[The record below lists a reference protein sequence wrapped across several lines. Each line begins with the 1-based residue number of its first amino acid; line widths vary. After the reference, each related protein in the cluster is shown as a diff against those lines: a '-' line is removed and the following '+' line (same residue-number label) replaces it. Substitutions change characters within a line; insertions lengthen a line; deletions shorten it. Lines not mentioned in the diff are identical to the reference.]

1 MKTEA
6 LERYLNSFGKQVV
19 NRAKGNLQKAKGG
32 GTNLEKSISF
42 KIITDTDGFSVQFF
56 MDNYGTFVDK
66 GVSGTAVGRS
76 FKDYKGSTVSSPY
89 KYTSKQPPS
98 RVLDKWIVKKTAV
111 GRSFKDYKGSTVS
124 SPYKYTSK
132 QPPSRVLDKWIVKK
146 NIAPRDEKGRFMSRK
161 SISFLI
167 ARSIKRKGIQGI
179 SFFQKPLMLGL
190 KQFGKEMLG
199 AVKEDIINGLTTVK

>member
-32 GTNLEKSISF
+32 GTNLENSLSF
-42 KIITDTDGFSVQFF
+42 KVITDADGFSVQFF
-56 MDNYGTFVDK
+56 MDSYGTFVDK
-66 GVSGTAVGRS
+66 GVSGTDVRRS
-76 FKDYKGSTVSSPY
+76 FKDYKGRTISSPY
-89 KYTSKQPPS
+89 KYTTKQPPS
-98 RVLDKWIVKKTAV
+98 RVLDKWIVKK
-111 GRSFKDYKGSTVS
+111 G
-124 SPYKYTSK
+124 
-132 QPPSRVLDKWIVKK
+132 
-146 NIAPRDEKGRFMSRK
+146 IAPRDEKGRFMSRK

-167 ARSIKRKGIQGI
+167 ARSIKSKGIQGI

-199 AVKEDIINGLTTVK
+199 AVKDDIINGLTTVK

>member
-32 GTNLEKSISF
+32 GTNLEKSLSF
-42 KIITDTDGFSVQFF
+42 KVITSAEGFSVQFY
-56 MDNYGTFVDK
+56 MDSYGTFVDK
-66 GVSGTAVGRS
+66 GVSGTKVKRS
-76 FKDYKGSTVSSPY
+76 FKDYKGRTISSPY
-89 KYTSKQPPS
+89 KYTTKQPPS
-98 RVLDKWIVKKTAV
+98 RVLDKWIVKK
-111 GRSFKDYKGSTVS
+111 G
-124 SPYKYTSK
+124 
-132 QPPSRVLDKWIVKK
+132 
-146 NIAPRDEKGRFMSRK
+146 IAPRDEKGRFMSRK

-199 AVKEDIINGLTTVK
+199 AVKNDIINGLTTVK

>member
-32 GTNLEKSISF
+32 GTNLEKSLSF
-42 KIITDTDGFSVQFF
+42 KVITSAEGFSVQFY
-56 MDNYGTFVDK
+56 MDSYGTFVDK
-66 GVSGTAVGRS
+66 GVSGTDVRRS
-76 FKDYKGSTVSSPY
+76 FKDYKGRKITSPY

-98 RVLDKWIVKKTAV
+98 RVLDKWIVKK
-111 GRSFKDYKGSTVS
+111 G
-124 SPYKYTSK
+124 
-132 QPPSRVLDKWIVKK
+132 
-146 NIAPRDEKGRFMSRK
+146 IAPRDEKGRFMSRK

-199 AVKEDIINGLTTVK
+199 AVKDDIINGLTTVK

>member
-19 NRAKGNLQKAKGG
+19 NRAKGNLQKSKGG
-32 GTNLEKSISF
+32 GTNLEKSLSF
-42 KIITDTDGFSVQFF
+42 KVVTSAEGFSVQFY
-56 MDNYGTFVDK
+56 MDSYGTFVDK
-66 GVSGTAVGRS
+66 GVSGTEVKRS
-76 FKDYKGSTVSSPY
+76 FKDYKGRTITSPY
-89 KYTSKQPPS
+89 KYTTKQPPS
-98 RVLDKWIVKKTAV
+98 RVLDKWIVKK
-111 GRSFKDYKGSTVS
+111 G
-124 SPYKYTSK
+124 
-132 QPPSRVLDKWIVKK
+132 
-146 NIAPRDEKGRFMSRK
+146 IAPRDEKGRFMSRK

-199 AVKEDIINGLTTVK
+199 AVKNDIINGLTTVK

>member
-19 NRAKGNLQKAKGG
+19 NRAKGNLQKSKGG
-32 GTNLEKSISF
+32 GTNLEKSLSF
-42 KIITDTDGFSVQFF
+42 KVVTSAEGFSVQFY
-56 MDNYGTFVDK
+56 MDSYGTFVDK
-66 GVSGTAVGRS
+66 GVSGTEVKRS
-76 FKDYKGSTVSSPY
+76 FKDYKGRTISSPY
-89 KYTSKQPPS
+89 KYTTKQPPS
-98 RVLDKWIVKKTAV
+98 RVLDKWIVKK
-111 GRSFKDYKGSTVS
+111 G
-124 SPYKYTSK
+124 
-132 QPPSRVLDKWIVKK
+132 
-146 NIAPRDEKGRFMSRK
+146 IAPRDEKGRFMSRK

-199 AVKEDIINGLTTVK
+199 AVKNDIINGLTTVK

>member
-19 NRAKGNLQKAKGG
+19 NRAKGNLQKSKGG
-32 GTNLEKSISF
+32 GTNLEKSLSF
-42 KIITDTDGFSVQFF
+42 KVITDTDGFTVQFF
-56 MDNYGTFVDK
+56 MDSYGTFVDK
-66 GVSGTAVGRS
+66 GVSGTDVRRS
-76 FKDYKGSTVSSPY
+76 FKDYKGKTISSPY
-89 KYTSKQPPS
+89 KYTTKQPPS
-98 RVLDKWIVKKTAV
+98 RVLDKWIVKK
-111 GRSFKDYKGSTVS
+111 G
-124 SPYKYTSK
+124 
-132 QPPSRVLDKWIVKK
+132 
-146 NIAPRDEKGRFMSRK
+146 IAPRDEKGRFMSRK

-199 AVKEDIINGLTTVK
+199 AVKDDIINGLTTVK

>member
-32 GTNLEKSISF
+32 GTNLEKSLSF
-42 KIITDTDGFSVQFF
+42 KVITSAEGFSVQFY
-56 MDNYGTFVDK
+56 MDSYGTFVDK
-66 GVSGTAVGRS
+66 GVSGTKVKRS
-76 FKDYKGSTVSSPY
+76 FKDYKGRTISSPY
-89 KYTSKQPPS
+89 KYTTKQPPS
-98 RVLDKWIVKKTAV
+98 RVLDKWIVKK
-111 GRSFKDYKGSTVS
+111 G
-124 SPYKYTSK
+124 
-132 QPPSRVLDKWIVKK
+132 
-146 NIAPRDEKGRFMSRK
+146 IAPRDKEGKFMSRK
-161 SISFLI
+161 SIKFLI

-199 AVKEDIINGLTTVK
+199 AVKNDIINGLTTVK